1 LGAAVR
7 EKPGMTH
14 FLPARVEWASGTPE
28 VRALAW
34 QGSGDAVAVARANCF
49 LVVPQEKETLEAG
62 ESVRILLRKD
72 VI

>member
-1 LGAAVR
+1 
-7 EKPGMTH
+7 
-14 FLPARVEWASGTPE
+14 
-28 VRALAW
+28 
-34 QGSGDAVAVARANCF
+34 